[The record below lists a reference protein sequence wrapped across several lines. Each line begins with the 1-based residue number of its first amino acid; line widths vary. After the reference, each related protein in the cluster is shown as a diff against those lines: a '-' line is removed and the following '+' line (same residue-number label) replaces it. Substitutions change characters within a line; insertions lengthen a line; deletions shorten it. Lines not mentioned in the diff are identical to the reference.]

1 MKNKKK
7 KKKRGIEEVSR
18 GSSGASGNELSIQ
31 STVLPAQ
38 VFADAM
44 STLNNQTF
52 HANTPFNTSPYGLN
66 PPQFCSTPMNTS
78 APVSV
83 LPSHTHMLNPPPP
96 PPPNPQQNMTVV
108 EKTLQDICSRMGR
121 IESKLNKLDTIEKSL
136 ENLESRVNN
145 IDKEV
150 QEWAKKVETNEATN
164 QTIHE
169 AVEAIRSEVKSMN
182 IESVKTKEDLLDVQG
197 RGMRENLMFWGVPEN
212 PDENCTEIILN
223 LCQNELKME
232 RVKERVK
239 IDRAHRSGKKMIGQR
254 AKPRP
259 IVAKFHSYEVKEEIR
274 SKSSLLSK
282 TDIGISQQFPKEIYE
297 RRKALIPI
305 MKREREKGREVKL
318 VRDRLFINNR
328 EYKPT

>member
-1 MKNKKK
+1 
-7 KKKRGIEEVSR
+7 
-18 GSSGASGNELSIQ
+18 
-31 STVLPAQ
+31 
-38 VFADAM
+38 
-44 STLNNQTF
+44 
-52 HANTPFNTSPYGLN
+52 
-66 PPQFCSTPMNTS
+66 
-78 APVSV
+78 
-83 LPSHTHMLNPPPP
+83 
-96 PPPNPQQNMTVV
+96 
-108 EKTLQDICSRMGR
+108 
-121 IESKLNKLDTIEKSL
+121 
-136 ENLESRVNN
+136 
-145 IDKEV
+145 
-150 QEWAKKVETNEATN
+150 
-164 QTIHE
+164 
-169 AVEAIRSEVKSMN
+169 MN
-182 IESVKTKEDLLDVQG
+182 IESAKTKEDLLDVQA